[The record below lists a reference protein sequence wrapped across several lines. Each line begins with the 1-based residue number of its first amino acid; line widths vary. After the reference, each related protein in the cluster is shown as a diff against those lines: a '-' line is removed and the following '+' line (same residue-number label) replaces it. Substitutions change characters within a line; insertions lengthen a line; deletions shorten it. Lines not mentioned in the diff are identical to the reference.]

1 VKEQSFSKE
10 QSNHNRDGPETTY
23 VLINGLLERIIFH
36 SRMEE
41 LSEFKFRVLISTAY
55 VGR

>member
-55 VGR
+55 MGR